1 MGLGG
6 GGWMGGEEGGR
17 GEKVE
22 RAGGQQGGRTAQ
34 VLPSRK
40 SVCKSARVCVYV
52 REFVQESV

>member
-1 MGLGG
+1 
-6 GGWMGGEEGGR
+6 MGGEEGGR